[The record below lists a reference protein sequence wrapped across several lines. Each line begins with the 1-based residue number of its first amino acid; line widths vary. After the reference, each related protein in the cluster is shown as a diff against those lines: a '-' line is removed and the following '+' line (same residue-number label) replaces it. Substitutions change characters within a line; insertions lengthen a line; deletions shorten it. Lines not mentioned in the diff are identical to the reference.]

1 MDNFK
6 DATSETNEVGTPQ
19 GGVISPLLANITLHG
34 MENVVLKEFGRN
46 RVKVIRYAD
55 DFVIISKLLK
65 DILKAKKIV
74 EDFLRGINLELSE
87 AKTRIGHS
95 LKPMESNNNQVGF
108 DFLGYHFRNI
118 TTSVHRGVKSTRGVK
133 QNFRQIS
140 RPSKD
145 SVMNHKNALRKILRE
160 HRAAPL
166 EALITRLSSTIGG

>member
-6 DATSETNEVGTPQ
+6 NTTSETNEVGTPQ
-19 GGVISPLLANITLHG
+19 GGVISPLLANIALHG
-34 MENVVLKEFGRN
+34 METAVLSEFGRD

-55 DFVIISKLLK
+55 DFVITSKLLN

-95 LKPMESNNNQVGF
+95 LQPMESNNNQIGF
-108 DFLGYHFRNI
+108 NFLGYRFRNI

-133 QNFRQIS
+133 QKFRQIS
-140 RPSKD
+140 SPSNESTLK
-145 SVMNHKNALRKILRE
+145 HKKALRKILRD

-166 EALITRLSSTIGG
+166 GALINRLSSTIGG

>member
-6 DATSETNEVGTPQ
+6 NTTSETNEVGTPQ
-19 GGVISPLLANITLHG
+19 GGVISPLLANIALHG
-34 MENVVLKEFGRN
+34 LENAVLKEFGRD

-55 DFVIISKLLK
+55 DFIITSKLLK

-95 LKPMESNNNQVGF
+95 LEPMESNNNQVGF
-108 DFLGYHFRNI
+108 DFLGFHFRNI
-118 TTSVHRGVKSTRGVK
+118 TTSVHHGVKSTRGVK
-133 QNFRQIS
+133 QKFRQIS
-140 RPSKD
+140 SPSKD
-145 SVMNHKNALRKILRE
+145 SVKNHKQALRMILRK